1 MIDHEKVRQNL
12 DLYRQAVNDKRL
24 PLDLD
29 NWLAVLTEHNRLKAE
44 VDALRAQRNKLS
56 DAVALLPKDEGAF
69 GGREQIIDQGR
80 ALGRTLG
87 AAEEQLRQVA
97 RTLYE
102 LDALMPGLPQ
112 DEVPPGF
119 CDEDNLELRR
129 VGEIFVGAADGAPFK
144 DHLELMQM
152 HRMVD
157 LGLRDLAGSR
167 AYALTGLGALLELAV
182 LRMAFD
188 FVCARGFNPVLP
200 PLMVKADAMFGT
212 GYFPLGE
219 ENAYEMERDG
229 LFLTGTAEVGMVAMM
244 AQRLFDGGELPVR
257 LVGMSPCFRRE
268 AGSAGRDVRG
278 LYRVH
283 QFQKV
288 EQVVFCADDAELIEA
303 EHLALL
309 RNAED
314 ILQAL
319 ELPYRVV
326 RVCRGEMGLGQVL
339 KHDIETW
346 MPSRKG
352 YGETHSCST
361 FGDFQARRLNIRY
374 RDGAAKRYVCTLNNT
389 AIASPRI
396 LIALLENH
404 QRKDGTIYV
413 PPALRP
419 YLGGIEE
426 CIPVLR
432 LKSDISQ

>member
-12 DLYRQAVNDKRL
+12 DLYRQAINDKRL

-29 NWLAVLTEHNRLKAE
+29 NWLAVLAEHNHLKAE

-56 DAVALLPKDEGAF
+56 DAVAFLPKGDGAAR
-69 GGREQIIDQGR
+69 GREQIIEQGR
-80 ALGRTLG
+80 ALGQTLG
-87 AAEEQLRQVA
+87 AAEERLRQVA
-97 RTLYE
+97 KTLHE

-119 CDEDNLELRR
+119 CDDDNLELRR
-129 VGEIFVGAADGAPFK
+129 VGEVVVGAADAPFK

-152 HRMVD
+152 HSMVD

-182 LRMAFD
+182 LRMAFE
-188 FVCARGFNPVLP
+188 FVCARGFSPVLP

-219 ENAYEMERDG
+219 ENAYELERDG
-229 LFLTGTAEVGMVAMM
+229 LFLTGTAEVGIVAMM
-244 AQRLFDGGELPVR
+244 AQRLFAGGELPLR

-309 RNAED
+309 KNAED

-426 CIPVLR
+426 CIT
-432 LKSDISQ
+432 